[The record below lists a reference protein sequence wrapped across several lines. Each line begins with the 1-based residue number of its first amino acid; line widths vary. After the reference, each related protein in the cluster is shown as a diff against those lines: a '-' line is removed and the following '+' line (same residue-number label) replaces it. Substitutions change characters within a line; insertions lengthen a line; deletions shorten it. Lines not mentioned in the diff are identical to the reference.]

1 MFSVIGVVFN
11 LMTPKYSGKLINS
24 FSGQSLKNIH
34 LDSTTIALVLAL
46 FIGGAIVSAIGNF
59 LTGVAGEQLVR
70 NLREIVWD
78 KLVIFKM
85 PYFDSVKSGET
96 TSRLTS
102 DTSQVKTLV
111 ANTLPNFLTSMI
123 SMVGAVI
130 LMFTTDWHMA
140 IWIFIAVPVTA
151 LLVAPV
157 MVLGSKVGRG
167 TQDAMAD
174 FTGGSQETLAEMRLV
189 KSSGAEQHVLKRGVD
204 QIQNLFKFG
213 RREAIVDGVMGPI
226 MTMVMMGLFALIL
239 VVGSLRVAKG
249 ESSMGTLFSFI
260 MYLFQIMPALVS
272 VGTFGSTFAKT
283 QGATHRLIDLLDEP
297 VEELNK
303 GKSVDV
309 EGLTLTAD
317 HVDFAYESDQPILHN
332 VSFEAKPNTIV
343 AFAGPSGGGKSTIF
357 QLLERFYQPDQGTI
371 NIGNHNIENIS
382 LNSWRSQIGFVS
394 QDSSIMA
401 GTIRDNLT
409 YGLKK
414 EFSDERLWEVL
425 QLAYADKF
433 VDNMPKKLD
442 TQVGERGVKVSGG
455 QRQRLAIARAFLRNP
470 KILML
475 DEATASLDSES
486 EAMVQRALEQ
496 LMKNRTTLV
505 IAHRLSTIVDADK
518 IYFIEHGEVT
528 GSGTHQELLKSHE
541 LYAEYVSEQFVT
553 K

>member
-1 MFSVIGVVFN
+1 
-11 LMTPKYSGKLINS
+11 MTPKYAGSLINTFNS
-24 FSGQSLKNIH
+24 QDLKNIQ
-34 LDSTTIALVLAL
+34 LDGTIVKLVLAL
-46 FIGGAIVSAIGNF
+46 FIGGAVVSAIGNF

-70 NLREIVWD
+70 NLREIVWN
-78 KLVIFKM
+78 KLVIFKI
-85 PYFDSVKSGET
+85 PYFDNVKSGEI
-96 TSRLTS
+96 TSRLTN

-123 SMVGAVI
+123 SMVGAII
-130 LMFTTDWHMA
+130 LMFSTDWHLA
-140 IWIFIAVPVTA
+140 VWIFIAVPVTA
-151 LLVAPV
+151 LLVTPV
-157 MVLGSKVGRG
+157 MILGSKVGRG

-174 FTGGSQETLAEMRLV
+174 FSGVSQETLSEMRLV
-189 KSSGAEQHVLKRGVD
+189 KSSGAEQHVLKRGID
-204 QIQNLFKFG
+204 QVQDLFKFG

-239 VVGSLRVAKG
+239 VVGSLRVAQG

-260 MYLFQIMPALVS
+260 MYLFQIMPALIS
-272 VGTFGSTFAKT
+272 IGTFGSTLAKT
-283 QGATHRLIDLLDEP
+283 QGATYRLITLLDEP
-297 VEELNK
+297 VEKLNQ
-303 GKSVDV
+303 GKNVNV
-309 EGLTLTAD
+309 EGLVLRAD
-317 HVDFAYESDQPILHN
+317 HIDFEYEVDEPTLHD

-357 QLLERFYQPDQGTI
+357 QLLERFYGPARGTI
-371 NIGNHNIENIS
+371 SIGSHNIEDVS

-394 QDSSIMA
+394 QDSAIIA

-409 YGLKK
+409 YGLEKK
-414 EFSDERLWEVL
+414 FSDKRLWEVL
-425 QLAYADKF
+425 RLAYADHF
-433 VDNMPKKLD
+433 VDKMPEKLN

-455 QRQRLAIARAFLRNP
+455 QRQRLAIARAFLRDP

-496 LMKNRTTLV
+496 LMKKRTTLV
-505 IAHRLSTIVDADK
+505 IAHRLSTIVDADM
-518 IYFIEHGEVT
+518 IYFVEHGEVT
-528 GSGTHQELLKSHE
+528 GSGTHQELLNGHK

>member
-1 MFSVIGVVFN
+1 
-11 LMTPKYSGKLINS
+11 MTPKYSGKLINS

-151 LLVAPV
+151 LLVARV

-249 ESSMGTLFSFI
+249 ESSMETLFSFI
-260 MYLFQIMPALVS
+260 MHLFQIMPALVS

-475 DEATASLDSES
+475 YEATASLDSES

>member
-317 HVDFAYESDQPILHN
+317 HVDFAYENDQPILHN

-475 DEATASLDSES
+475 YEATASLDSES

>member
-151 LLVAPV
+151 LLVARV

-249 ESSMGTLFSFI
+249 ESSMETLFSFI

-475 DEATASLDSES
+475 YEATASLDSES

>member
-1 MFSVIGVVFN
+1 
-11 LMTPKYSGKLINS
+11 MTPKYSGKLINS

-151 LLVAPV
+151 LLVARV

-249 ESSMGTLFSFI
+249 ESSMETLFSFI

-475 DEATASLDSES
+475 YEATASLDSES

>member
-1 MFSVIGVVFN
+1 
-11 LMTPKYSGKLINS
+11 MTPKYSGKLINS

-151 LLVAPV
+151 LLVARV

-249 ESSMGTLFSFI
+249 ESSMETLFSFI

-283 QGATHRLIDLLDEP
+283 QGAAHRLIDLLDEP

-475 DEATASLDSES
+475 YEATASLDSES

>member
-151 LLVAPV
+151 LLVARV

-249 ESSMGTLFSFI
+249 ESSMETLFSFI
-260 MYLFQIMPALVS
+260 MHLFQIMPALVS

-475 DEATASLDSES
+475 YEATASLDSES